1 LVSTVPNLHPRP
13 ARTAPPAA
21 PTLSWNDRAMALAP
35 VGIFQTDPDGA
46 CLTVNDRWCE
56 YAGMTA
62 DQARGSGW
70 LAAIHPDDRERV
82 RDEWAAAVAERRD
95 FELEYRFRRPDGVT
109 TWLAGSATALV
120 DADGRVLGYVGT
132 ATRIDTAVAARRE
145 LADQRQFVDAVIDVA
160 GSLVCVFDPEGRFL
174 RFNRACELVSGYTF
188 EEIQGRPF
196 YDFLIPDDEIV
207 EVREA
212 LGRLRAG
219 EPPTPNVN
227 NWVTRD
233 GALRL
238 IAWSDVCLFD
248 AEGSLTYIV
257 STGTDITDERR
268 AQEALRGIEAV
279 GAVLAADGPTPES
292 MATVLR
298 TLSDKM
304 GYRQLA
310 LYLLDDDRLHLGA
323 QLGYTDLPRVMD
335 PTASVIGRV
344 FGRGE
349 AVLVP
354 DVTTDPDY
362 VTFNEDVR
370 SLIVASLVHDG
381 QAIGALAIAGTVT
394 APVTEP
400 DLHLA
405 ITIAERLAVA
415 VALGREQQA
424 IADRARLF
432 AALASFAEVA
442 NSTLATEQLIPAL
455 LGAVDAI
462 LPADVLGLVV
472 LERSTGRY
480 VVRAARGGLDSA
492 AIGTEVRIGDGVS
505 GRALASRSMIFGRAN
520 RSRYATGLRDF
531 ITPESL
537 SMAAVP
543 LIRDGAMLGVIVL
556 GRTTPRE
563 PAFSSLET
571 EALTLIAAQTALA
584 LANAHLLEEVSE
596 LAIRDA
602 LTGLYNR
609 RHFDA
614 SLEHILR
621 RRQRTRA
628 SQPPVAA
635 IMFDLDHFGRF
646 NKDHGHQAGDAVLRA
661 FAGILL
667 ERFRSSDLVARYG
680 GEEFVAILEGSTGED
695 AVRVAD
701 EVRRTLAASRITGP
715 DGMVLRATVSAG
727 CAVLGDD
734 DQGRE
739 ALIQAADVGLFMAKR
754 AGRNR
759 VVAV

>member
-1 LVSTVPNLHPRP
+1 LVS
-13 ARTAPPAA
+13 APPNRLPQAKA
-21 PTLSWNDRAMALAP
+21 RSVLAEPAP
-35 VGIFQTDPDGA
+35 VPTAHGHTVAPLGVFQTDADGA
-46 CLTVNDRWCE
+46 CVAVNDRWCT

-62 DQARGSGW
+62 EQALGGGW
-70 LAAIHPDDRERV
+70 LEAIHPDDRDRV
-82 RDEWAAAVAERRD
+82 RIEWQAAVAERRD
-95 FELEYRFRRPDGVT
+95 FELEYRFRRPDGVSV
-109 TWLAGSATALV
+109 WLAGSATALI
-120 DADGRVLGYVGT
+120 DASDTVLGYVGT
-132 ATRIDTAVAARRE
+132 VTNIDAAVTARHDLAEERR
-145 LADQRQFVDAVIDVA
+145 FVDAVIDVA

-196 YDFLIPDDEIV
+196 YDFLIPDDEIE

-248 AEGSLTYIV
+248 ATGSLTYIV

-268 AQEALRGIEAV
+268 SQEALRGIEAV
-279 GAVLAADGPTPES
+279 GAVLASDGPTPES

-298 TLSDKM
+298 TLADKM

-323 QLGYTDLPRVMD
+323 QLGYTDLPAIMD
-335 PTASVIGRV
+335 PGTGVIGRV
-344 FGRGE
+344 FSRGE
-349 AVLVP
+349 AILLP
-354 DVTTDPDY
+354 DADADPDY
-362 VTFNEDVR
+362 VKFNDDVR
-370 SLIVASLVHDG
+370 SLIVVPLVHDG
-381 QAIGALAIAGTVT
+381 HAIGVLAIAGSVA
-394 APVTEP
+394 APVTEA

-405 ITIAERLAVA
+405 MTIAERLAVA
-415 VALGREQQA
+415 VALGREQHA

-432 AALASFAEVA
+432 AALTSFAQVA
-442 NSTLATEQLIPAL
+442 NSTLSSEELIPAL
-455 LGAVDAI
+455 LGAVDAV

-472 LERSTGRY
+472 LDRTSGRY
-480 VVRAARGGLDSA
+480 ILRAARGGLDQA
-492 AIGTEVRIGDGVS
+492 AIGTEIRMGDGVS

-520 RSRYATGLRDF
+520 RSRYASSLREF
-531 ITPESL
+531 VAAESL

-543 LIRDGAMLGVIVL
+543 LIRDGAMLGAIVL
-556 GRTTPRE
+556 GRDAPRE
-563 PAFSSLET
+563 PAFSALDT
-571 EALTLIAAQTALA
+571 EALTLLAAQTALA
-584 LANAHLLEEVSE
+584 LANAQLLEEVSE

-621 RRQRTRA
+621 RRQRVRA
-628 SQPPVAA
+628 GQPPVAA

-680 GEEFVAILEGSTGED
+680 GEEFVAVLEGSTGED
-695 AVRVAD
+695 AVKVAD
-701 EVRRTLAASRITGP
+701 EVRRALASSTIAGP
-715 DGMVLRATVSAG
+715 DGTVLRATVSAG
-727 CAVLGDD
+727 CAVLGDGE
-734 DQGRE
+734 QGRG